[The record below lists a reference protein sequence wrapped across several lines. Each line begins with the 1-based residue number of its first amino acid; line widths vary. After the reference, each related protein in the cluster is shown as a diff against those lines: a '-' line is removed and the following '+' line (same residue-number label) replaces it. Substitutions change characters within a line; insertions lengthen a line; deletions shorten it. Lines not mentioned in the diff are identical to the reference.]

1 MFEKGLV
8 EILVFDI
15 PTNGTVFVSQT
26 IGLYIG
32 ITSGQIGIQ
41 SIIII
46 LFGENTIGRMQIKC
60 RIQILF
66 IVQPRDKTGRIGE
79 KSFIPTPTGPLG
91 SIGRTGLTITMP
103 IHIYNEYIHRNITQT
118 YFIYNIAHILLGIT
132 LKLRV
137 PISKYIKR
145 RQRNLTGY
153 LGEIAKSLFI
163 IMPITHEIHIKSG
176 GILTLSDPIHT
187 PIRISLEHKT
197 QTTVFARFS
206 FIDHSPTNTRK

>member
-26 IGLYIG
+26 IGLYIR

-46 LFGENTIGRMQIKC
+46 LVGENTIGRMQIKC

-91 SIGRTGLTITMP
+91 SIGRTGLAITK
-103 IHIYNEYIHRNITQT
+103 
-118 YFIYNIAHILLGIT
+118 F
-132 LKLRV
+132 
-137 PISKYIKR
+137 
-145 RQRNLTGY
+145 
-153 LGEIAKSLFI
+153 
-163 IMPITHEIHIKSG
+163 
-176 GILTLSDPIHT
+176 
-187 PIRISLEHKT
+187 
-197 QTTVFARFS
+197 
-206 FIDHSPTNTRK
+206 